1 MKNFKEIFMKIV
13 FLIAAL
19 ASIGAV
25 ILICVFLFANG
36 IPAIKEIGLFDFLLG
51 DTWRPG
57 NDLYGIWPMIVG
69 QYLRYCRS
77 YHRRGT
83 NRRADRY
90 LFGPFLPSAYLSNR
104 QTCSLSYGGHSL
116 YHLWLLWPGGNGAH
130 YA

>member
-69 QYLRYCRS
+69 SIYVTA
-77 YHRRGT
+77 G
-83 NRRADRY
+83 AIIV
-90 LFGPFLPSAYLSNR
+90 GVSNR